1 MSFVVHSD
9 TPTVLQEIVAKRQ
22 QRLAAMREHYP
33 EAEIAASALASSR
46 PVRDFTAALAEPGA
60 QFILECKKASP
71 SKGLIR
77 ENFDPVA
84 IARVYGSY
92 AAAISVLTE
101 PDYFQGDFAYLQA
114 VSAQVN
120 TPVLCKDFIVST
132 YQVDLARYFGA
143 DAILL
148 MLSVLSDDEYR
159 ALAAR
164 AEQLGLHILTEVSDA
179 EEMHRAAALEAR
191 VIGVNH
197 RNLRDLSVD
206 LNRSQELAALA
217 PKNALLIAESGIENN
232 RQVRS
237 ISPHVDGFLV
247 GGALTAQDDVDMACR
262 ALIYGEHKVC
272 GITSEAQAI
281 AARSAGAVY
290 AGLIFAKRSPR
301 AVTQTQA
308 KQICQTSGLQ
318 FVGVFSLDDYPH
330 ATEHDTTETAEA
342 IAKLAIDLD
351 LAAVQL
357 HDVTENQVITKLAAL
372 LQVQAQ
378 SQVHSSSRVK
388 ARGKDNLVTGN
399 SKTANSATENQ
410 HKVIEIWQAHSVK
423 PEESAINTAPFTPEV
438 ARILFDHGR
447 GGSGQTFDWQL
458 LPATPEQ
465 RQHIQLAGGLN
476 RENIAKAAAQGCR
489 GLDINSG
496 LERQPGHKDPAWLQQ
511 AFRAIRL
518 Y

>member
-22 QRLAAMREHYP
+22 QRLEAMREYYP
-33 EAEIAASALASSR
+33 EAEIAASALASLR

-77 ENFDPVA
+77 QHFDPVA
-84 IARVYGSY
+84 IARVYASY

-120 TPVLCKDFIVST
+120 TPVLCKDFIFST

-159 ALAAR
+159 ILAAR
-164 AEQLGLHILTEVSDA
+164 ANQLGLHILTEVSDA
-179 EEMHRAAALEAR
+179 EEMHRAAALQAR
-191 VIGVNH
+191 VIGINH

-206 LNRSQELAALA
+206 LNRSQELAAIA
-217 PKNALLIAESGIENN
+217 PKNALLIAESGIEQNS
-232 RQVRS
+232 QIRS
-237 ISPHVDGFLV
+237 ISPYVDGFLV
-247 GGALTAQDDVDMACR
+247 GGALTAQDDIDMACR
-262 ALIYGEHKVC
+262 TLIYGEHKVC

-301 AVTQTQA
+301 VVNQLQAEPITQVT
-308 KQICQTSGLQ
+308 GLN
-318 FVGVFSLDDYPH
+318 FVGVFSVDDY
-330 ATEHDTTETAEA
+330 ASIGTIEAAGA
-342 IAKLAIDLD
+342 IAQIAIHLN
-351 LAAVQL
+351 LSAVQL
-357 HDVTENQVITKLAAL
+357 HDVVNDQLITELAKLFKE
-372 LQVQAQ
+372 
-378 SQVHSSSRVK
+378 H
-388 ARGKDNLVTGN
+388 
-399 SKTANSATENQ
+399 ANTHN
-410 HKVIEIWQAHSVK
+410 KLIEIWQAHSVQEQQ
-423 PEESAINTAPFTPEV
+423 PALNTSAFLPEV
-438 ARILFDHGR
+438 ARIVFDHGR

-458 LPATPEQ
+458 LPAAQEQ
-465 RQHIQLAGGLN
+465 RQKIQLAGGLN
-476 RENIAKAAAQGCR
+476 RENIAMAAAQSCR

-511 AFRAIRL
+511 AFRTIRL

>member
-1 MSFVVHSD
+1 MSFVVHSN
-9 TPTVLQEIVAKRQ
+9 TPTVLQAIVAKRQ
-22 QRLAAMREHYP
+22 ERLAAMREHYP
-33 EAEIAASALASSR
+33 EAEIAAAANASSR

-77 ENFDPVA
+77 QNFDPVA
-84 IARVYGSY
+84 IARVYASY

-120 TPVLCKDFIVST
+120 TPVLCKDFIFST

-159 ALAAR
+159 VLANR
-164 AEQLGLHILTEVSDA
+164 AKQLGLHILTEVSDA

-191 VIGVNH
+191 VIGINH

-206 LNRSQELAALA
+206 LNRSQELAAIA
-217 PKNALLIAESGIENN
+217 PKNALLIAESGIEENS
-232 RQVRS
+232 QVRN

-247 GGALTAQDDVDMACR
+247 GGALTAQDDIDMACR

-290 AGLIFAKRSPR
+290 AGLIFATRSPR
-301 AVTQTQA
+301 AVDQA
-308 KQICQTSGLQ
+308 QAEQICQVTGLK
-318 FVGVFSLDDYPH
+318 FVGVFSLDDYADNG
-330 ATEHDTTETAEA
+330 ATESAQA
-342 IAKLAIDLD
+342 IAKLAIHLN
-351 LAAVQL
+351 LSAVQL
-357 HDVTENQVITKLAAL
+357 HDVTNENVITELGKLFAA
-372 LQVQAQ
+372 
-378 SQVHSSSRVK
+378 HESSKS
-388 ARGKDNLVTGN
+388 
-399 SKTANSATENQ
+399 
-410 HKVIEIWQAHSVK
+410 IEVWQAHSVQ
-423 PEESAINTAPFTPEV
+423 PQQPALSTSAFLPEV
-438 ARILFDHGR
+438 ARIVFDHGR

-458 LPATPEQ
+458 LPAAQEQ
-465 RQHIQLAGGLN
+465 RQKIQLAGGLN
-476 RENIAKAAAQGCR
+476 RENIAIAAAQGCR

-511 AFRAIRL
+511 AFRTIRL

>member
-9 TPTVLQEIVAKRQ
+9 TPTVLQAIVAKRQ
-22 QRLAAMREHYP
+22 QRLEAMREHYP
-33 EAEIAASALASSR
+33 EAEIAASALSSSR
-46 PVRDFTAALAEPGA
+46 PVRDFTAALAAPGA

-77 ENFDPVA
+77 KHFDPVA
-84 IARVYGSY
+84 IARVYASY

-120 TPVLCKDFIVST
+120 TPVLCKDFIFST

-159 ALAAR
+159 TLAAR
-164 AEQLGLHILTEVSDA
+164 ANQLGLHVLTEVSDA
-179 EEMHRAAALEAR
+179 DEMHRAAALKAR
-191 VIGVNH
+191 VIGINH

-206 LNRSQELAALA
+206 LNRSQELAAIA
-217 PKNALLIAESGIENN
+217 PENALLIAESGIEQNS
-232 RQVRS
+232 QVRS

-247 GGALTAQDDVDMACR
+247 GGALTAQDDIDLACR

-272 GITSEAQAI
+272 GITSEAQAL

-301 AVTQTQA
+301 AVKQA
-308 KQICQTSGLQ
+308 NAEQICHVTGLN
-318 FVGVFSLDDYPH
+318 FVGVFSLEDYADIG
-330 ATEHDTTETAEA
+330 ATESAQA
-342 IAKLAIDLD
+342 IAELAIHLN
-351 LAAVQL
+351 LSAVQL
-357 HDVTENQVITKLAAL
+357 HDVIDDRVIAELGQLFKAHENTKLIEIWHAHS
-372 LQVQAQ
+372 VQAQ
-378 SQVHSSSRVK
+378 QPALS
-388 ARGKDNLVTGN
+388 T
-399 SKTANSATENQ
+399 SAF
-410 HKVIEIWQAHSVK
+410 A
-423 PEESAINTAPFTPEV
+423 PEV
-438 ARILFDHGR
+438 ARVLFDHGR
-447 GGSGQTFDWQL
+447 GGSGHTFDWQL
-458 LPATPEQ
+458 LPVAQEQ
-465 RQHIQLAGGLN
+465 RQRIQLAGGLN
-476 RENIAKAAAQGCR
+476 RENIASAAAQGCR

-496 LERQPGHKDPAWLQQ
+496 LERHPGHKDPAWLQQ
-511 AFRAIRL
+511 AFRTIRL